1 MGETR
6 VIYSD
11 ATTAEAGT
19 VLKGNGFLESNQGGL
34 FTSHAVPAKVYVV
47 WGRSDYYPELIARLE
62 FAPRIQV
69 HVKARD
75 GAGEMI
81 AEVARATA
89 GGLRAL
95 CPGTKLRC
103 FDPADGSEIPC

>member
-34 FTSHAVPAKVYVV
+34 FTCHALPVKVYVV
-47 WGRSDYYPELIARLE
+47 WGRSDYHPELLGRVD
-62 FAPRIQV
+62 FTPRIQV

-75 GAGEMI
+75 GAGPQ
-81 AEVARATA
+81 ATEVALATTR
-89 GGLRAL
+89 GLKAL
-95 CPGTKLRC
+95 APATLVRC
-103 FDPADGSEIPC
+103 FDPADGSELPC